1 MQVNIAVFARAPEA
15 GEAKTRLIPRLGAE
29 GAAALQQ
36 ALIRRTL
43 HTALAA
49 NVGSVSLWCTPDC
62 QHPAFVE
69 CAKLFGVPL
78 NPQQGADLGGRMFHA
93 FGRLCPQHRTLLIG
107 TDCPAL
113 TATEL
118 RAAGLALA
126 EGNDAVFIPAEDG
139 GYVLIG
145 LRRPIDSLFD
155 GVPWGSDRVMD
166 HTRESLRRAGLRWR
180 ELSPSWDVD
189 RPEDADRLRAS
200 GLMQMPEGH

>member
-1 MQVNIAVFARAPEA
+1 MFRCMRNMALTLVGVCATPFP
-15 GEAKTRLIPRLGAE
+15 TLPRMC
-29 GAAALQQ
+29 
-36 ALIRRTL
+36 
-43 HTALAA
+43 
-49 NVGSVSLWCTPDC
+49 S
-62 QHPAFVE
+62 
-69 CAKLFGVPL
+69 
-78 NPQQGADLGGRMFHA
+78 
-93 FGRLCPQHRTLLIG
+93 LLIG

-166 HTRESLRRAGLRWR
+166 HTRESLRRVGLRWR

-200 GLMQMPEGH
+200 GLMPLPEGS